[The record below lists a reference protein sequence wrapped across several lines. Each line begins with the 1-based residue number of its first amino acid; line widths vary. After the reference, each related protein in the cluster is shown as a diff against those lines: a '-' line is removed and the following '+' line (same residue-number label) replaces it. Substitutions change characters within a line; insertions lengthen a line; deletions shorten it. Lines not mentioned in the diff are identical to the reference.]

1 MKGTKVHEILNE
13 WKLKLLTLSKVK
25 LQSLAFSP
33 NSPLVI
39 KVNLQSLVFSM

>member
-1 MKGTKVHEILNE
+1 MHEILNE
-13 WKLKLLTLSKVK
+13 WKLKLLTLSKVN

-39 KVNLQSLVFSM
+39 EANLQSLVSSM